1 MNRRV
6 ALWSMV
12 GVLLAGAWL
21 RWTAFRPM
29 QTLLMYDEAF
39 NALDAIDLLHNPR
52 LTPFLLA
59 NGGRESGWHYV
70 LTPFIAAFGMQ
81 PFALR
86 FAATLIGVLTLAA
99 VYRLGTELVN
109 RQTGPWSAAALAVLY
124 WHVHLSHIALRAI
137 TMPLLGALA
146 FTAILNAY
154 RTNQRSAWWLGGLW
168 LGLLA
173 YTYFAARVWLVYGF
187 MLLLIWLWPRRLR
200 RGALQALLVAVV
212 VTLPQAVFIL
222 SRPDAAFGRIG
233 AVAVF
238 DRTALWQQTV
248 AWLNAWIGQGDA
260 TATLNLPGRPILDG
274 ALLILVVVGIIAF
287 TFVARRRWYAL
298 WLLGLAVTAVMPSL
312 FSDFA
317 PHFLRAVGLV
327 VPLAI
332 VAGTG
337 AAVLVMVLRPTRMGQ
352 FASIVPL
359 LLLIITGAGT
369 YRDFNQN
376 WLNLAELDSAM
387 ERQVNAGVAAALTAA
402 DVDTQLFLSPF
413 ATDHPLVR
421 FHDAAQ
427 PQRVTGLD
435 SRHCMVAPATGALMV
450 QLPQYDGDV
459 AARWR
464 DSAELKWVT
473 SSAQPAYAIWQ
484 IAPPVPSVAPVTAT
498 FGDVIELKAVAIPDQ
513 AQPGA
518 PVALRLQFTPL
529 QPVQRDYSLF
539 VHLQGEPSPYE
550 GGVLWGQGDTLL
562 CPPYPTTQWAVGDEI
577 FQDVTL
583 PISAETPAGTYEIAV
598 GLYDVATGNRLPIT
612 GTVANPWHYV
622 TLGEMEIAP

>member
-1 MNRRV
+1 MATNGRV
-6 ALWSMV
+6 A
-12 GVLLAGAWL
+12 
-21 RWTAFRPM
+21 
-29 QTLLMYDEAF
+29 E
-39 NALDAIDLLHNPR
+39 R
-52 LTPFLLA
+52 L
-59 NGGRESGWHYV
+59 
-70 LTPFIAAFGMQ
+70 
-81 PFALR
+81 
-86 FAATLIGVLTLAA
+86 
-99 VYRLGTELVN
+99 
-109 RQTGPWSAAALAVLY
+109 
-124 WHVHLSHIALRAI
+124 
-137 TMPLLGALA
+137 
-146 FTAILNAY
+146 
-154 RTNQRSAWWLGGLW
+154 
-168 LGLLA
+168 
-173 YTYFAARVWLVYGF
+173 
-187 MLLLIWLWPRRLR
+187 
-200 RGALQALLVAVV
+200 
-212 VTLPQAVFIL
+212 
-222 SRPDAAFGRIG
+222 
-233 AVAVF
+233 
-238 DRTALWQQTV
+238 DRTR
-248 AWLNAWIGQGDA
+248 DA

-337 AAVLVMVLRPTRMGQ
+337 RRCSSWCCDRREWDG

-473 SSAQPAYAIWQ
+473 SSAQPAYAVWH
-484 IAPPVPSVAPVTAT
+484 IAPLPSTSPAAAT
-498 FGDVIELKAVAIPDQ
+498 FGDVIELRAVAIPDQ

-529 QPVQRDYSLF
+529 QPVQHDYSLF

-583 PISAETPAGTYEIAV
+583 PISAETPAGYI
-598 GLYDVATGNRLPIT
+598 
-612 GTVANPWHYV
+612 
-622 TLGEMEIAP
+622 